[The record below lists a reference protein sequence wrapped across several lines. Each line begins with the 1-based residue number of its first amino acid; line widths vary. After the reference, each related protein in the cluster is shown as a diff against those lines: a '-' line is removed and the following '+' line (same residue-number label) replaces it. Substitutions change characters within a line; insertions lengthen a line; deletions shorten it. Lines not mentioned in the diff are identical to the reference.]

1 MQETGSGRIL
11 GIIDLG
17 SNSAHL
23 MVVRIAPNGVFAVL
37 NRVKHMLRLGENA
50 FQTKQLQEDAIQ
62 RRSLQEKQKF
72 LFLK

>member
-1 MQETGSGRIL
+1 MQGTGTGVGRIL

-50 FQTKQLQEDAIQ
+50 FQERRLQEEAMHLTCP
-62 RRSLQEKQKF
+62 SPCLP
-72 LFLK
+72 